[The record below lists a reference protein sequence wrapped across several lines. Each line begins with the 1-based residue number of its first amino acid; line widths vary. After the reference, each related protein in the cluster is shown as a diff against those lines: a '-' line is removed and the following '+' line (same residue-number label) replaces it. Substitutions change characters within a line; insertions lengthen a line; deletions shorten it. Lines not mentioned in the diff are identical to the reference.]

1 MAILVYPSSPRETAR
16 RWLGGKSPSTRVP
29 KQANIN
35 AIARLLSA
43 RNKPVY
49 NIKKV
54 ANNIVATQRR
64 SFARAVSANIRRRRQ
79 KRGENFLMSRGGFR
93 NSILQPNMIRLI
105 ASHLTTRRPRTV

>member
-1 MAILVYPSSPRETAR
+1 MIYPSSPREAAR
-16 RWLGGKSPSTRVP
+16 LWLGGKSPSTRVP

-35 AIARLLSA
+35 AIVRLLGT
-43 RNKPVY
+43 NKPVHK
-49 NIKKV
+49 IKKA

-64 SFARAVSANIRRRRQ
+64 SFTSGVRGNIRRRRQ